1 MSNFTQFETVV
12 QHFSNPKDFEKN
24 RNKLKDIDVQSYET
38 FIKILKLG
46 CEIENATRVCKE
58 LYELS
63 KTTALSEKELICT
76 LNKARFINALIDERQ
91 F

>member
-12 QHFSNPKDFEKN
+12 QSFSNPKDFEKN
-24 RNKLKDIDVQSYET
+24 RSKLKKIDVDSYQT

-46 CEIENATRVCKE
+46 CEIENAARVCTE
-58 LYELS
+58 INEIS
-63 KTTALSEKELICT
+63 KQTALSESKAIFI
-76 LNKARFINALIDERQ
+76 LNKARLLNALIDERQ